1 MMIVRDLA
9 PKLIRSATQVP
20 AITLTGPRQSGKT
33 TLCRSVFPRHPYV
46 TLEAPDSRAFAS
58 EDPRAFLAQ
67 FPEGAVIDEVQ
78 RVPDLLS
85 YLQGI
90 IDDAPEP
97 GRWILSGSQNLSLL
111 ESVSQS
117 LAGRTAVH
125 HLLPLTRGE
134 ITRFARHSTG
144 LDETL
149 FTGGYPRIFDR
160 QLDPADW
167 LRSYVATYLERD
179 VRTISN
185 VGDLATFQRF
195 VELCAGRT
203 AQLLNHSSLANDC
216 GISQPSAKAW
226 LGILEASFIVFRLQA
241 FHANLRKRLVKMPK
255 LYFYDTGLVCWLLG
269 IREPGQLRSHPLRGA
284 IFETWVVSETM
295 KHRTNLGKAGGLS
308 FYRDSNGAEVDLVI
322 EQPDNVAL
330 VEAKS
335 SATAS
340 SSLFNGTKRVR
351 QHIGHLFR
359 SCDVAVVYGGDEF
372 QEHADGRLIPWR
384 MLRAVSLQRSDH
396 VISVFAGGKPVAGA
410 SVLGLFPNKTWKDAS
425 TSENGETK
433 LDLHSIHL
441 PMTVFVAAEGFAPHV
456 EYDWV
461 PAERALHIE
470 LRTFPSGGA
479 VIFPKGIG
487 TLPGLNG
494 RLNPIRD
501 TLDRTYLYADNVA
514 INEGRQQPVAFVPGE
529 ELRLTDADGHE
540 LLARIIDIVGR
551 SALIEYSVGDRQ
563 R

>member
-1 MMIVRDLA
+1 MMIVRDLT
-9 PKLIRSATQVP
+9 PNLILAATQAP
-20 AITLTGPRQSGKT
+20 ALTLTGPRQSGKT

-46 TLEAPDSRAFAS
+46 TLESPDTRAFAA

-78 RVPDLLS
+78 RAPDLLS

-90 IDDAPEP
+90 IDDDPAP

-117 LAGRTAVH
+117 LAGRTAIH

-134 ITRFARHSTG
+134 ITRFDRHPTG
-144 LDETL
+144 LEKTL
-149 FTGGYPRIFDR
+149 LAGGYPRIFDR
-160 QLDPADW
+160 QLNPADW

-185 VGDLATFQRF
+185 VSDLATFQQF

-203 AQLLNHSSLANDC
+203 AQLLNYSSLANDC

-226 LGILEASFIVFRLQA
+226 LGILEAGFVVFRQRA

-269 IREPGQLRSHPLRGA
+269 IREPEQLRSHPLRGP

-295 KHRTNLGKAGGLS
+295 KHRTNLGKTGGLS
-308 FYRDSNGAEVDLVI
+308 FYRDNNGAEVDLVI
-322 EQPDNVAL
+322 EQPDGLVL

-335 SATAS
+335 SVTAS
-340 SSLFNGTKRVR
+340 ASLFAGTRRVQR
-351 QHIGHLFR
+351 HFDPLAR
-359 SCDVAVVYGGDEF
+359 SCDVAVVYGGDQF
-372 QEHADGRLIPWR
+372 QQHADGRLIPWR
-384 MLRAVSLQRSDH
+384 MLRAVSLPNSDH
-396 VISVFAGGKPVAGA
+396 VISVFTGGQPIAGA
-410 SVLGLFPNKTWKDAS
+410 NVLVLFPNKTWKHV
-425 TSENGETK
+425 TTGENGEAI
-433 LDLHSIHL
+433 LDLHSVHL
-441 PMTVFVAAEGFAPHV
+441 PMTVFVAAEGFAAHV
-456 EYDWV
+456 EHDWV

-470 LRTFPSGGA
+470 LRTLPNGGA
-479 VIFPKGIG
+479 VIFREGTGALPRLKGS
-487 TLPGLNG
+487 
-494 RLNPIRD
+494 LNPIRD
-501 TLDRTYLYADNVA
+501 TLDRSYLYASNIA

-529 ELRLTDADGHE
+529 ELQLTDADGNE
-540 LLARIIDIVGR
+540 LLVRIIDIVGR
-551 SALIEYSVGDRQ
+551 SSLIEYYIGGRKK
-563 R
+563 